1 MFRQEPPRLSSNG
14 NSTKNLSTN
23 DNSIVIS
30 TNSFYKK
37 IEKKIEINNSG
48 SENEQNENVL
58 DNSGFLQKSPK
69 LSNSSFT
76 KDNDQSRKK
85 KVERKITKNQVQS
98 KFPTFYLS
106 KKKTKFDFNK
116 GVTHDIKKPKPQK
129 PKKPSPEK
137 KPVVEPKTPK
147 TPKIKHKTVIQTTP
161 KSTGRIAV
169 NM

>member
-1 MFRQEPPRLSSNG
+1 MFRQEPPRLSNNG
-14 NSTKNLSTN
+14 DSSKNFSTN

-48 SENEQNENVL
+48 SENKRNENVL
-58 DNSGFLQKSPK
+58 DNSGFHQKSPK
-69 LSNSSFT
+69 LSNSSFRE
-76 KDNDQSRKK
+76 DNDGPGKK
-85 KVERKITKNQVQS
+85 KGEKKTTKKQVQS
-98 KFPTFYLS
+98 KFRTFYSS

-116 GVTHDIKKPKPQK
+116 GVTHAIKKPKPQK
-129 PKKPSPEK
+129 PKKLSPEK

-147 TPKIKHKTVIQTTP
+147 TPKIKHKTIIQTTP
-161 KSTGRIAV
+161 KNTGRIAV